1 MKNIKKAVALL
12 LACVLCLC
20 LAACGSGEKETTS
33 SDASDS
39 SAAAGNSSSAA
50 SDTSLADVKKSGK
63 LSIATSPDFPPFESL
78 EGDKVVGIEIDL
90 LEMIAKKLGVEL
102 EVNQMDFDSVL
113 PGIQSGKFNVGVSGI
128 TVTEDRKANADFTD
142 PYFLA
147 AQAIIVMNGSDIKS
161 KADLE
166 GKKVS
171 VQTGTTA
178 EEYCMKNGYDVSAF
192 QANNDAL
199 SALTSGKVDAW
210 VVDNQTGI
218 AMSAETNGKTVVL
231 DEAMTTEPYSFA
243 FKKGSTSLVNEI
255 NGYIQGWLKDGT
267 IEKIFEKYDIP
278 YVSPEA

>member
-1 MKNIKKAVALL
+1 MKNFKKITALL
-12 LACVLCLC
+12 IAVILCFALVACN
-20 LAACGSGEKETTS
+20 SGKEET
-33 SDASDS
+33 
-39 SAAAGNSSSAA
+39 SSSAA
-50 SDTSLADVKKSGK
+50 PDSSSEESSSSDTSLEDVKKSGK
-63 LSIATSPDFPPFESL
+63 LTIATSPDFPPFESL
-78 EGDKVVGIEIDL
+78 DGDKVVGIEIDL
-90 LEMIAKKLGVEL
+90 LEMIAEKLGVEL
-102 EVNQMDFDSVL
+102 EINQMDFDSVL

-128 TVTEDRKANADFTD
+128 TVTEDRKENADFTD

-147 AQAIIVMNGSDIKS
+147 AQAIIVTDGSDIKS

-178 EEYCMKNGYDVSAF
+178 EEYCMKNGYEVFAF

-218 AMSAETNGKTVVL
+218 AMSKETNGKTVVL

>member
-1 MKNIKKAVALL
+1 MKNIKKITALL
-12 LACVLCLC
+12 LAAILCFALV
-20 LAACGSGEKETTS
+20 ACNSGDKETTS
-33 SDASDS
+33 APADSSSSADGS
-39 SAAAGNSSSAA
+39 SAAAT
-50 SDTSLADVKKSGK
+50 DTSLDDVKKSGK

-90 LEMIAKKLGVEL
+90 LEMIAEKLGVEL
-102 EVNQMDFDSVL
+102 EINQMDFDSVL
-113 PGIQSGKFNVGVSGI
+113 PGIQSGKFTVGVSGI
-128 TVTEDRKANADFTD
+128 TVTEDRQKNADFTD
-142 PYFLA
+142 PYFAA
-147 AQAIIVMNGSDIKS
+147 AQAIVVLKDSPIKS

-178 EEYCMKNGYDVSAF
+178 EEYCMKNGYEVLAF

-210 VVDNQTGI
+210 VIDNETGI
-218 AMSAETNGKTVVL
+218 QMSASTNGETVVL
-231 DEAMTTEPYSFA
+231 DEPMTTEPYSFA

-267 IEKIFEKYDIP
+267 IEKIFEKYNVK
-278 YVSPEA
+278 YVAPEA

>member
-1 MKNIKKAVALL
+1 MKNTKKVLALILAAVML
-12 LACVLCLC
+12 LAF
-20 LAACGSGEKETTS
+20 AACGSTETETTTAPA
-33 SDASDS
+33 DES
-39 SAAAGNSSSAA
+39 SAADDASEAA
-50 SDTSLADVKKSGK
+50 DTSLEDVKKSGK

-78 EGDKVVGIEIDL
+78 EGDEVVGIEIDL
-90 LEMIAKKLGVEL
+90 LNMIAEKLGVEL
-102 EVNQMDFDSVL
+102 EINQMDFESVL
-113 PGIQSGKFNVGVSGI
+113 PGVQSGKFNVGVSGI
-128 TVTEDRKANADFTD
+128 TVNEDRKKNADFTD

-166 GKKVS
+166 GKTVS

-178 EEYCMKNGYDVSAF
+178 EDYCMKNGYKVSAY

-218 AMSAETNGKTVVL
+218 AMSEETNGKTVVL

-255 NGYIQGWLKDGT
+255 NSYIEGWIKDGT

>member
-1 MKNIKKAVALL
+1 MKNMKKFIALM
-12 LACVLCLC
+12 LACVMCLC
-20 LAACGSGEKETTS
+20 FAACGSAEKEPATS
-33 SDASDS
+33 APEDSTPAS
-39 SAAAGNSSSAA
+39 A
-50 SDTSLADVKKSGK
+50 DTSLEDVKKSGK
-63 LSIATSPDFPPFESL
+63 LTIATSPDFPPFESL

-90 LEMIAKKLGVEL
+90 LEMIAEKLGVEL
-102 EVNQMDFDSVL
+102 EINQMDFDSVL

-128 TVTEDRKANADFTD
+128 TVTEDRKKNADFTV
-142 PYFLA
+142 PYFAA
-147 AQAIIVMNGSDIKS
+147 AQAIVVLKDSPIKS

-210 VVDNQTGI
+210 VIDNETGI
-218 AMSAETNGKTVVL
+218 QMSETTNGKTVVL
-231 DEAMTTEPYSFA
+231 DEPMTTEPYSFA

-255 NGYIQGWLKDGT
+255 NSYVEGWLKDGT
-267 IEKIFEKYDIP
+267 IEKIFEKYNVK
-278 YVSPEA
+278 YVAPEA

>member
-1 MKNIKKAVALL
+1 MKNIKKITAVI
-12 LACVLCLC
+12 
-20 LAACGSGEKETTS
+20 LAAIMCFALVACNSGDKDTS
-33 SDASDS
+33 SSTPADS
-39 SAAAGNSSSAA
+39 SAADSSAAA
-50 SDTSLADVKKSGK
+50 SDTSLEDVKKSGK

-78 EGDKVVGIEIDL
+78 EGDKVVGIEIDI
-90 LEMIAKKLGVEL
+90 LEMIAEKLGVEL
-102 EVNQMDFDSVL
+102 EINQMDFDSVL
-113 PGIQSGKFNVGVSGI
+113 PGIQSGKFNIGVSGI

-218 AMSAETNGKTVVL
+218 AMSADTNGKTVVL

>member
-1 MKNIKKAVALL
+1 MKNMKKFIALM
-12 LACVLCLC
+12 LACVMCLC
-20 LAACGSGEKETTS
+20 FAACGSAEKEPATS
-33 SDASDS
+33 APADSTPAS
-39 SAAAGNSSSAA
+39 
-50 SDTSLADVKKSGK
+50 SDTSLEDVKKSGK
-63 LSIATSPDFPPFESL
+63 LTIATSPDFPPFESL

-90 LEMIAKKLGVEL
+90 LEMIAEKLGVEL
-102 EVNQMDFDSVL
+102 EINQMDFDSVL

-128 TVTEDRKANADFTD
+128 TVTEDRKKNADFTV
-142 PYFLA
+142 PYFAA
-147 AQAIIVMNGSDIKS
+147 AQAIVVLKDSPIKS

-210 VVDNQTGI
+210 VIDNETGI
-218 AMSAETNGKTVVL
+218 QMSETTNGKTVVL
-231 DEAMTTEPYSFA
+231 DEPMTTEPYSLA

-255 NGYIQGWLKDGT
+255 NSYVEGWLKDGT
-267 IEKIFEKYDIP
+267 IEKIFEKYNVK
-278 YVSPEA
+278 YVAPEA

>member
-1 MKNIKKAVALL
+1 MKKFIALM
-12 LACVLCLC
+12 LACVMCLC
-20 LAACGSGEKETTS
+20 FAACGSAEKEPATS
-33 SDASDS
+33 APEDSTPAS
-39 SAAAGNSSSAA
+39 
-50 SDTSLADVKKSGK
+50 SDTSLEDVKKSGK
-63 LSIATSPDFPPFESL
+63 LTIATSPDFPPFESL

-90 LEMIAKKLGVEL
+90 LEMIAEKLGVEL
-102 EVNQMDFDSVL
+102 EINQMDFDSVL

-128 TVTEDRKANADFTD
+128 TVTEDRKKNADFTV
-142 PYFLA
+142 PYFAA
-147 AQAIIVMNGSDIKS
+147 AQAIVVLKDSPIKS

-210 VVDNQTGI
+210 VIDNETGI
-218 AMSAETNGKTVVL
+218 QMSETTNGKTVVL
-231 DEAMTTEPYSFA
+231 DEPMTTEPYSFA

-255 NGYIQGWLKDGT
+255 NSYVEGWLKDGT
-267 IEKIFEKYDIP
+267 IEKIFEKYNVK
-278 YVSPEA
+278 YVAPEA

>member
-1 MKNIKKAVALL
+1 MKNMKKFIALM
-12 LACVLCLC
+12 LACVMCLC
-20 LAACGSGEKETTS
+20 FAACGSAEKEPSTS
-33 SDASDS
+33 APVDSTPAS
-39 SAAAGNSSSAA
+39 
-50 SDTSLADVKKSGK
+50 SDTSLEDVKKSGK
-63 LSIATSPDFPPFESL
+63 LTIATSPDFPPFESL

-90 LEMIAKKLGVEL
+90 LEMIAEKLGVEL
-102 EVNQMDFDSVL
+102 EINQMDFDSVL

-128 TVTEDRKANADFTD
+128 TVTEDRKKNADFTV
-142 PYFLA
+142 PYFAA
-147 AQAIIVMNGSDIKS
+147 AQAIVVLKDSPIKS

-210 VVDNQTGI
+210 VIDNETGI
-218 AMSAETNGKTVVL
+218 QMSETTNGKTVVL
-231 DEAMTTEPYSFA
+231 DEPMTTEPYSFA

-255 NGYIQGWLKDGT
+255 NSYVEGWLKDGT
-267 IEKIFEKYDIP
+267 IEKIFEKYNVK
-278 YVSPEA
+278 YVAPEA

>member
-1 MKNIKKAVALL
+1 MKNMKKVIALM
-12 LACVLCLC
+12 LALVMCLC
-20 LAACGSGEKETTS
+20 FAACGSGEDNATS
-33 SDASDS
+33 APAEGT
-39 SAAAGNSSSAA
+39 SAENTPVS
-50 SDTSLADVKKSGK
+50 SDTSLEDVKKSGK
-63 LSIATSPDFPPFESL
+63 LTIATSPDFPPFESL

-90 LEMIAKKLGVEL
+90 LEMIAEKLGVEL
-102 EVNQMDFDSVL
+102 EINQMDFDSVL

-128 TVTEDRKANADFTD
+128 TVTEDRKKNADFTV
-142 PYFLA
+142 PYFAA
-147 AQAIIVMNGSDIKS
+147 AQAIVVLKDSPIKS

-210 VVDNQTGI
+210 VIDNETGI
-218 AMSAETNGKTVVL
+218 QMSETTNGKTVVL
-231 DEAMTTEPYSFA
+231 DEPMTTEPYSFA

-255 NGYIQGWLKDGT
+255 NSYVEGWLKDGT
-267 IEKIFEKYDIP
+267 IEKIFEKYNVK
-278 YVSPEA
+278 YVAPEA

>member
-1 MKNIKKAVALL
+1 MKNIKKITAVILAVIMCFALG
-12 LACVLCLC
+12 ACN
-20 LAACGSGEKETTS
+20 SGNKDTS
-33 SDASDS
+33 SSAPADS
-39 SAAAGNSSSAA
+39 SAADSSAAA
-50 SDTSLADVKKSGK
+50 SDTSLEDVKKSGK

-78 EGDKVVGIEIDL
+78 EGDKVVGIEIDI
-90 LEMIAKKLGVEL
+90 LEMIAEKLGVEL
-102 EVNQMDFDSVL
+102 EINQMDFDSVL

-218 AMSAETNGKTVVL
+218 AMSADTNGKTVVL

>member
-1 MKNIKKAVALL
+1 MKNIKKITALL
-12 LACVLCLC
+12 LAAILCFALV
-20 LAACGSGEKETTS
+20 ACNSDDKDTTS
-33 SDASDS
+33 SAAPDS
-39 SAAAGNSSSAA
+39 SAADSASEAA
-50 SDTSLADVKKSGK
+50 SDTSLEDVKKSGK

-78 EGDKVVGIEIDL
+78 EGDKVVGIEIDI

-102 EVNQMDFDSVL
+102 EINQMDFDSVL
-113 PGIQSGKFNVGVSGI
+113 PGIQSGKFNIGVSGI

-178 EEYCMKNGYDVSAF
+178 EEYCMKNGYEVYAF

-218 AMSAETNGKTVVL
+218 AMSADTDGKTVVL

-255 NGYIQGWLKDGT
+255 NGYIEGWLKDGT

>member
-1 MKNIKKAVALL
+1 MKNFKKITALL
-12 LACVLCLC
+12 IAVILCFALVACN
-20 LAACGSGEKETTS
+20 SGNEET
-33 SDASDS
+33 
-39 SAAAGNSSSAA
+39 SSSAA
-50 SDTSLADVKKSGK
+50 PDSSSEASSSSDTSLEDVKKSGK
-63 LSIATSPDFPPFESL
+63 LTIATSPDFPPFESL
-78 EGDKVVGIEIDL
+78 DGDKVVGIEIDL
-90 LEMIAKKLGVEL
+90 LEMIAEKLGVEL
-102 EVNQMDFDSVL
+102 EINQMDFDSVL

-128 TVTEDRKANADFTD
+128 TVTEDRKENADFTD

-147 AQAIIVMNGSDIKS
+147 AQAIIVTDGSDIKS

-178 EEYCMKNGYDVSAF
+178 EEYCMKNGYEVFAF

-218 AMSAETNGKTVVL
+218 AMSKETNGKTVVL

>member
-1 MKNIKKAVALL
+1 MKNMKKFIALM
-12 LACVLCLC
+12 LACVMCLC
-20 LAACGSGEKETTS
+20 FAACGSAEKEPETS
-33 SDASDS
+33 APADSTPAS
-39 SAAAGNSSSAA
+39 
-50 SDTSLADVKKSGK
+50 SDTSLEDVKKSGK
-63 LSIATSPDFPPFESL
+63 LTIATSPDFPPFESL

-90 LEMIAKKLGVEL
+90 LEMIAEKLGVEL
-102 EVNQMDFDSVL
+102 EINQMDFDSVL

-128 TVTEDRKANADFTD
+128 TVTEDRKKNADFTV
-142 PYFLA
+142 PYFAA
-147 AQAIIVMNGSDIKS
+147 AQAIVVLKDSPIKS

-210 VVDNQTGI
+210 VIDNETGI
-218 AMSAETNGKTVVL
+218 QMSETTNGKTVVL
-231 DEAMTTEPYSFA
+231 DEPMTTEPYSFA

-255 NGYIQGWLKDGT
+255 NSYVEGWLKDGT
-267 IEKIFEKYDIP
+267 IEKIFEKYNVK
-278 YVSPEA
+278 YVAPEA

>member
-1 MKNIKKAVALL
+1 MKNMKKFIALM
-12 LACVLCLC
+12 LACVMCLC
-20 LAACGSGEKETTS
+20 FAACGSAEKEPATS
-33 SDASDS
+33 APEDSTPAS
-39 SAAAGNSSSAA
+39 A
-50 SDTSLADVKKSGK
+50 DTSLEDVKKSGK
-63 LSIATSPDFPPFESL
+63 LTIATSPDFPPFESL

-90 LEMIAKKLGVEL
+90 LEMIAEKLGVEL
-102 EVNQMDFDSVL
+102 EINQMDFDSVL

-128 TVTEDRKANADFTD
+128 TVTEDRKKNADFTV
-142 PYFLA
+142 PYFAA
-147 AQAIIVMNGSDIKS
+147 AQAIVVLKDSPIKS

-210 VVDNQTGI
+210 VIDNETGI
-218 AMSAETNGKTVVL
+218 QMSETTNGKTVVL
-231 DEAMTTEPYSFA
+231 DEPMTTEPYSFA

-255 NGYIQGWLKDGT
+255 NSYVEGWLKDGT
-267 IEKIFEKYDIP
+267 IEKIIEKYNVK
-278 YVSPEA
+278 YVAPEA